1 MASKLTLIALVL
13 AVALCAVDLTHSASA
28 SSPHAPAPSV
38 DCSNLVLTMA
48 DCLSFVT
55 NGSTITKPEGTC
67 CSGLKSVLKTAP
79 ACLCEA
85 FKSSAQFGVVLNVT
99 KATSRTNL
107 VLTMADCL
115 SFVTNGSTVT
125 KPEGTC
131 CSGLKSVLKTAP
143 ACLCEAFKSSA
154 QFGVVLNVTK
164 ATSLPAA
171 CKVSAPS
178 ATNCGLSET
187 PAAAPAGGLS
197 PQASPSPQQADASTN
212 GPVNEISPAPAPA
225 QGNTASALFPISA
238 GSLLLGI
245 LVATFSGF

>member
-1 MASKLTLIALVL
+1 MASKFCLVL
-13 AVALCAVDLTHSASA
+13 CVVALWAVDLAHGA

-38 DCSNLVLTMA
+38 DCS
-48 DCLSFVT
+48 
-55 NGSTITKPEGTC
+55 
-67 CSGLKSVLKTAP
+67 
-79 ACLCEA
+79 
-85 FKSSAQFGVVLNVT
+85 
-99 KATSRTNL
+99 NL

-164 ATSLPAA
+164 ATTLPAA
-171 CKVSAPS
+171 CKVSAAS

-187 PAAAPAGGLS
+187 PAVAPAVGLS
-197 PQASPSPQQADASTN
+197 PQSSPSPQASDAGTPGTT
-212 GPVNEISPAPAPA
+212 GPVNEVSPAPAPA
-225 QGNTASALFPISA
+225 QGSTASVLFPISA
-238 GSLLLGI
+238 GSLLVLI
-245 LVATFSGF
+245 LVATFSSF

>member
-1 MASKLTLIALVL
+1 MASKFSLILCVL
-13 AVALCAVDLTHSASA
+13 AIWAVVDLAHCASTHNS
-28 SSPHAPAPSV
+28 PAPSV

-55 NGSTITKPEGTC
+55 NGSTTTKPEGTC

-85 FKSSAQFGVVLNVT
+85 FKSSAQFGVI
-99 KATSRTNL
+99 
-107 VLTMADCL
+107 
-115 SFVTNGSTVT
+115 
-125 KPEGTC
+125 
-131 CSGLKSVLKTAP
+131 
-143 ACLCEAFKSSA
+143 
-154 QFGVVLNVTK
+154 LNVTK

-187 PAAAPAGGLS
+187 PAAAPVGVLS
-197 PQASPSPQQADASTN
+197 PQSSPTSSAAAPGVDEAVN
-212 GPVNEISPAPAPA
+212 GLPRAPAPAPSV
-225 QGNTASALFPISA
+225 GNTASALFQIPA
-238 GSLLLGI
+238 WSLLVCL